1 MGDPRF
7 SPHSDIPRSNYLF
20 TGTGWLWKLDM
31 KVDAIGKVILRDAA
45 GLTIQ
50 SRNMI
55 VVPNSPAVFKGAT
68 STNTDRTVEFL
79 GLTNGITMLDVTDGT
94 KPDVIISLQVEVKPT
109 PNRKLNFV
117 AFDGA
122 SVALNSNDTPV
133 PYSLQTTKRITGG
146 PPENLFD
153 GVPSGAKHV
162 AISCHGQMHPTTDDL
177 RRGLQTKGLELLI
190 AGGITNDNCEA
201 VFGKL
206 RSKCAVGVV
215 WLGGCEAGAD
225 LEFCKKATKASGCFL
240 VASSITIPPVKVPA
254 GQIEFFPGNMVKFFN
269 SNGSGTITKLD
280 FMSKAKDLK
289 FHIVV
294 V

>member
-1 MGDPRF
+1 
-7 SPHSDIPRSNYLF
+7 
-20 TGTGWLWKLDM
+20 M
-31 KVDAIGKVILRDAA
+31 KVDAVGKVILQDAA
-45 GLTIQ
+45 GLRIQ
-50 SRNMI
+50 SRSI
-55 VVPNSPAVFKGAT
+55 IIVPNSPAVFKGAM
-68 STNTDRTVEFL
+68 STDANRTVEFL
-79 GLTNGITMLDVTDGT
+79 GLSNGITMLDVTDDT
-94 KPDVIISLQVEVKPT
+94 KPGLIITLQVEVKPT

-117 AFDGA
+117 AFDGD

-133 PYSLQTTKRITGG
+133 PYSLKTTRRITGG

-153 GVPSGAKHV
+153 AVPNGARHV
-162 AISCHGQMHPTTDDL
+162 AISCHGQMHPTDDD
-177 RRGLQTKGLELLI
+177 RRKGLQTKGLELEI

-206 RSKCAVGVV
+206 RSKCAGGVV
-215 WLGGCEAGAD
+215 WVGGCEAGAD
-225 LEFCKKATKASGCFL
+225 LDFCKKAAKASGCFI

-254 GQIEFFPGNMVKFFN
+254 GQIEFFPGNMIKFFN
-269 SNGSGTITKLD
+269 SDGSGVMSKVD